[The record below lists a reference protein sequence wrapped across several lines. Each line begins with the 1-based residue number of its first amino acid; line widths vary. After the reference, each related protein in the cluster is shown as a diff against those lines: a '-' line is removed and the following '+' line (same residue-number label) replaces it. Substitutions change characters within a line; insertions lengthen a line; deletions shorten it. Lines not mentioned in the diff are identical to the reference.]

1 MKYLISALFTIIFIN
16 HFSFAQNVVPI
27 SELRYNDAN
36 GVPIDTGQ
44 VFTIEGIVTSS
55 NQFGN
60 SGPGSVQDET
70 AGVCVYG
77 SGFANAVNF
86 GDSVTV
92 TAELTQYSGLT
103 ELSFNLPGASVTVH
117 STGHEITPQIITIDD
132 INSQEWNGYEEYEG
146 TLIRINNV
154 SISGTGNFAGGTN
167 YTITDPT
174 GTLTSGMR
182 IDNDVSSIIGQPIP
196 SSAVDLIGVLQ
207 QYKYSP
213 PYSSGYQILPRFIQ
227 DIVDD
232 GAPLI
237 LNPVIAADIT
247 TNSFNV
253 YFNTVRN
260 GDSKVKYGLTPG
272 LELDSVVVMEDTTV
286 HVVPITGLD
295 ESTLYYFRAYS
306 SNAAGTSVS
315 PLQTVTTAS
324 SNPEIGTINVYF
336 NFSVDTTV
344 AVFGNAAHGNT
355 DFKQK
360 LMERINQSTYSID
373 MAVYS
378 FFGMPEVADAMIA
391 AKNRGVKVRVVYD
404 NRTTQN
410 SMQALINAGIPVL
423 KRTSGLDGIM
433 HNKFFIFDA
442 RDAVTTNDW
451 LWTGSWNVTS
461 TELTWKNNVVEI
473 NDPAIAAAYQIEFE
487 EMWGSTGD
495 LPNPANAKF
504 GVQKTDNTPHTFNIG
519 GRDVRLYFSPSDG
532 TTAKIVDAVNTA
544 DDDMFFAMYAYTRS
558 DVANTMSNRYNS
570 GVSDIR
576 GIIDQVNTSGSQY
589 NYLNTFAEMFP
600 ANGSTQHHKYCIIDA
615 SLWESD
621 PITITGSQNWSNAGE
636 QDNDENTLIIRDG
649 YITNQFMQEFK
660 SRYNEAG
667 GTGNFIIPVVDVK
680 EEGTAPLSYSLYQNY
695 PNPFNP
701 TTIIRFELSRSSYTK
716 LVVYDLLGR
725 QVKVLFEGEAFAG
738 MNEVEFNAENFAS
751 GVYLYTLFTDDF
763 VATKK
768 LMLLK

>member
-378 FFGMPEVADAMIA
+378 FFGMPEVADAIIA